1 MCGALCRHWEN
12 REIIDK
18 MFICFKI
25 RKGCC
30 SSILENALGKE
41 KLKYIENYDYKTQ
54 MEQFRWETSTV
65 CVLNLFPWFSIS
77 ECEMLWLVL
86 IKPVNRRLFA
96 SFYKNC
102 CWLQGICCLS
112 RLQALA
118 VLVYLSFLCL
128 HSEFLRGLLL
138 LFFPLKC
145 LWEVEPV
152 GWNASSLL
160 ISRTL
165 VSGRLLCCHW
175 EGLNI
180 TIASSTEK
188 KTTDFWCCQRFGGV
202 EGIGFQLGFLWKQ
215 RLWDFCCLLLDN
227 ISNLLGSF
235 KLFWLKVTLLPLIFW
250 IYIWIYI
257 KAVLLTKAV
266 VWAQP

>member
-1 MCGALCRHWEN
+1 
-12 REIIDK
+12 
-18 MFICFKI
+18 
-25 RKGCC
+25 
-30 SSILENALGKE
+30 
-41 KLKYIENYDYKTQ
+41 

-180 TIASSTEK
+180 TIAHPQK
-188 KTTDFWCCQRFGGV
+188 K
-202 EGIGFQLGFLWKQ
+202 KQ
-215 RLWDFCCLLLDN
+215 
-227 ISNLLGSF
+227 
-235 KLFWLKVTLLPLIFW
+235 LIFGVVKDLEELRELAFSLASYGNKGYEISAVSSLITFLICW
-250 IYIWIYI
+250 
-257 KAVLLTKAV
+257 AVLNYFDSKSLCFHWFSEYTFELISK
-266 VWAQP
+266 